1 VRFGTPVSGLD
12 RRTSRYYTRAMPDT
26 APSEPIDRLLPLAP
40 GRARLARRDLAEG
53 LRRSWM
59 WWALALQDIRL
70 RYRGSALGPL
80 WLTISTLVMVVAMG
94 FIYAR
99 LFQTDTRSY
108 MPYLTVGLIVWQLI
122 STLIT
127 DGCQTFTASEA
138 VIQQVPIPFSI
149 HAYRVVCRNFI
160 IFAHSLVL
168 VPIGLAAL
176 RIPVGWRAIEA
187 VAGGAVI
194 AINGVWIAILLGMFS
209 ARFRDIPPIVASFV
223 QVAFFVTPV
232 FWPIEALGEYRGI
245 AEYNPLFAAID
256 VIRAPLL
263 GQATAATSW
272 PVLLAATVVGCA
284 VSFALFARFR
294 SRIAYWV

>member
-1 VRFGTPVSGLD
+1 
-12 RRTSRYYTRAMPDT
+12 MPAT
-26 APSEPIDRLLPLAP
+26 VAPSETADRLPLAP
-40 GRARLARRDLAEG
+40 GRAALAWNDLVQG
-53 LRRSWM
+53 CKRSWM
-59 WWALALQDIRL
+59 WWALAMQDIRL

-127 DGCQTFTASEA
+127 DGCHTFTASEA

-168 VPIGLAAL
+168 VPIGLVAF
-176 RIPVGWRAIEA
+176 RIPVGWRVVEA
-187 VAGGAVI
+187 FAGCAVI
-194 AINGVWIAILLGMFS
+194 AVNGVWIGILLGMFS

-232 FWPIEALGEYRGI
+232 FWPIEALGPYRSL

-256 VIRAPLL
+256 VIRAPLI
-263 GQATAATSW
+263 GQATAAPSW
-272 PVLLAATVVGCA
+272 PVLLAATALGCA
-284 VSFALFARFR
+284 LSFALFARFR

>member
-1 VRFGTPVSGLD
+1 MRFGTPVSGLD

>member
-1 VRFGTPVSGLD
+1 
-12 RRTSRYYTRAMPDT
+12 
-26 APSEPIDRLLPLAP
+26 
-40 GRARLARRDLAEG
+40 
-53 LRRSWM
+53 
-59 WWALALQDIRL
+59 
-70 RYRGSALGPL
+70 
-80 WLTISTLVMVVAMG
+80 MVVAMG

-194 AINGVWIAILLGMFS
+194 AVNGVWIAILLGMFS

>member
-1 VRFGTPVSGLD
+1 
-12 RRTSRYYTRAMPDT
+12 MPDT

-194 AINGVWIAILLGMFS
+194 AVNGVWIAILLGMFS

>member
-1 VRFGTPVSGLD
+1 
-12 RRTSRYYTRAMPDT
+12 MPDT
-26 APSEPIDRLLPLAP
+26 APSQPIDRLLPLAP

-194 AINGVWIAILLGMFS
+194 AVNGVWIAILLGMFS

>member
-1 VRFGTPVSGLD
+1 
-12 RRTSRYYTRAMPDT
+12 MPDT

>member
-1 VRFGTPVSGLD
+1 
-12 RRTSRYYTRAMPDT
+12 MPDT

-94 FIYAR
+94 FIYAH

-149 HAYRVVCRNFI
+149 HAYRVVGRNFI
-160 IFAHSLVL
+160 IFSHSLVL

-194 AINGVWIAILLGMFS
+194 AVNGVWIAILLGMFS

>member
-1 VRFGTPVSGLD
+1 
-12 RRTSRYYTRAMPDT
+12 MPDT

-194 AINGVWIAILLGMFS
+194 AVNGVWIAILLGMFS

-245 AEYNPLFAAID
+245 AEYKPLFAAID